1 MAENERNSVFE
12 ASNILEFIIQ
22 KRIHI
27 AIIVIVAFVTS
38 VIISLVIPPKFKST
52 VILFPASSSSISQS
66 LLSESFAEKDILKFG
81 EQEEVEQMMQ
91 VLQSSEIRDRII
103 EKYSLIKHYNID
115 LDSKYPITNLNRT
128 YKKNVKVVR
137 TEFMSVKVDVYDEDP
152 EIAANI
158 ANDIAD
164 LFDSTI
170 NRMQRERSVKAF
182 ELVENKYKEQKSLIR
197 SMQDSIEAIHKL
209 GVFDFE
215 SQSEV
220 FNDQYATALAAGN
233 MRGAGELEKKLEI
246 LARHGSTI
254 TRLRDQLQEE
264 LKKLTVL
271 ETKYSEAKIDMEQT
285 LPHKYVVSKAEVSER
300 KSKPIR
306 WLIVVVSTLSAFL
319 FALFVL
325 LIIDAVKKK

>member
-1 MAENERNSVFE
+1 MAERERNSVFE

-22 KRIHI
+22 KRIHL
-27 AIIVIVAFVTS
+27 AVIVIAAFIAS
-38 VIISLVIPPKFKST
+38 IIISLVIPQKFKST

-66 LLSESFAEKDILKFG
+66 LLSESSAEKDILKFG

-103 EKYSLIKHYNID
+103 EKYELIKHYNID
-115 LDSKYPITNLNRT
+115 LNSQYPITNLNRT

-182 ELVENKYKEQKSLIR
+182 ELVEKKYKEQKSLIR
-197 SMQDSIEAIHKL
+197 SMQDSIETIHKL

-220 FNDQYATALAAGN
+220 FNDQYATAIAAGN
-233 MRGAGELEKKLEI
+233 MRGAAELEKKLDV
-246 LARHGSTI
+246 LALHGSTI

-285 LPHKYVVSKAEVSER
+285 LPHKYVVSKAEIAER

>member
-1 MAENERNSVFE
+1 MSESERNSVFE

-22 KRIHI
+22 KRIYLL
-27 AIIVIVAFVTS
+27 IIVTTALIASILV
-38 VIISLVIPPKFKST
+38 SLVIPPKYKST

-103 EKYSLIKHYNID
+103 EKYNLIDHYKID
-115 LDSKYPITNLNRT
+115 LNSKYPFTTLYRT

-158 ANDIAD
+158 ANNIAD

-182 ELVENKYKEQKSLIR
+182 ELVEHKYQEQKSLIR
-197 SMQDSIEAIHKL
+197 NMQDSIEEIHKL

-220 FNDQYATALAAGN
+220 FNDQYATAIAEGN
-233 MRGAGELEKKLEI
+233 LRGANELEKKLDI
-246 LARHGSTI
+246 LAQHGSTI

-285 LPHKYVVSKAEVSER
+285 LPHKYVVSKAEIAER

-306 WLIVVVSTLSAFL
+306 WLIVAISTLSAFL

-325 LIIDAVKKK
+325 LIIDSVKKK

>member
-1 MAENERNSVFE
+1 MAERERNSVFE

-22 KRIHI
+22 KRIHL
-27 AIIVIVAFVTS
+27 AVIVIAAFIAS
-38 VIISLVIPPKFKST
+38 IIISLVIPQKFKST

-66 LLSESFAEKDILKFG
+66 LLSESSAEKDILKFG

-103 EKYSLIKHYNID
+103 EKYDLIKHYNID
-115 LDSKYPITNLNRT
+115 LNSQYPITNLNRT

-182 ELVENKYKEQKSLIR
+182 ELVEKKYKEQKSLIR
-197 SMQDSIEAIHKL
+197 SMQDSIETIHKL

-220 FNDQYATALAAGN
+220 FNDQYATAIAAGN
-233 MRGAGELEKKLEI
+233 MRGAAELEKKLDV
-246 LARHGSTI
+246 LALHGSTI

-285 LPHKYVVSKAEVSER
+285 LPHKYVVSKAEIAER

>member
-152 EIAANI
+152 EVAANI